1 MRRVVVTGAT
11 GFVGRVLVERL
22 RRDGLLGEPVRV
34 VALSR
39 TAPALVDLARAGVET
54 HALDIAEASPE
65 AIAAACGR
73 CALVFH
79 LAANASVASGDDGFR
94 NNVRSTE
101 RLLTALRSSGCERL
115 VYASSIGA
123 VDRAPSDD
131 CTAPLDEDAPPHPL
145 TRYGES
151 KLAGERAVAASGL
164 PFAIVRPTWVYG
176 PGMRAD
182 SHLRVLLEMVRRGA
196 PVARAAF
203 PGRVS
208 VIHVDDLCTA
218 LILAATRPEAA
229 GQTFF
234 AADGEPVSLGALFR
248 LMGDIVGRRAGRLP
262 VPSPVATMARRL
274 RRWLPVAAQNLHSD
288 VLAASVTRLQALGF
302 APRVSLRTGLVELAR
317 SAAPAGARWIVTGAA
332 SGIGRALAVQLHAAG
347 HQLVVVDRDAGGL
360 MALLNECAGIATI
373 TADLATDEG
382 RAALCQ
388 AIDAAPLGGL
398 VNCAGLGARG
408 AVAELPPDRQRALLA
423 VNVIALAEATTHALR
438 RLRQQPQGGTVV
450 NIASSAALQPLPAMA
465 AYAAS
470 KAFVLSYSEAV
481 AEEESRG
488 TVRVITV
495 CPGGTDTEF
504 QAASGVKRVAGER
517 LMSAADVA
525 SIVGTAIARRRSATL
540 LVGTRTRAMAFMAR
554 VLPRRTLV
562 RVWERL
568 MRSLR

>member
-11 GFVGRVLVERL
+11 GFIGRALVERL
-22 RRDGLLGEPVRV
+22 RRDGVQGEPVRV

-39 TAPALVDLARAGVET
+39 SAASLLDQARAGVET
-54 HALDIAEASPE
+54 HALDLAEASPD
-65 AIAAACGR
+65 AIAAACGHR
-73 CALVFH
+73 ALVFH
-79 LAANASVASGDDGFR
+79 LAATASVASGDDGFR

-101 RLLTALRSSGCERL
+101 RLLTALRSCGCERL

-123 VDRAPSDD
+123 VDRAPTDD
-131 CTAPLDEDAPPHPL
+131 CSAPLDEDAPPHPL

-151 KLAGERAVAASGL
+151 KLNGERAVAASGL

-196 PVARAAF
+196 PAAHAAF

-208 VIHVDDLCTA
+208 VIHVDDLCSA
-218 LILAATRPEAA
+218 LILAATHPQAA

-262 VPSPVATMARRL
+262 IPSPVAAVARRL
-274 RRWLPVAAQNLHSD
+274 RRWLPFAAQNLHSD
-288 VLAASVTRLQALGF
+288 VLAARVTRLEALGF
-302 APRVSLRTGLVELAR
+302 AARVPLRTGLVELAR
-317 SAAPAGARWIVTGAA
+317 STAPAGERWIVTGAA

-347 HQLVVVDRDAGGL
+347 HQLVAVDRDADGLVALGG
-360 MALLNECAGIATI
+360 ECAGIATI
-373 TADLATDEG
+373 AADLATDEG
-382 RAALCQ
+382 RAALCR

-398 VNCAGLGARG
+398 VNCAGIGARG
-408 AVAELPPDRQRALLA
+408 AVADVAPETQRALLA

-438 RLRQQPQGGTVV
+438 RLRQQPSGGTLV
-450 NIASSAALQPLPAMA
+450 NIASSAALQPLSGMA

-488 TVRVITV
+488 TVRVIAV
-495 CPGGTDTEF
+495 CPGGTDTGF
-504 QAASGVKRVAGER
+504 QAAAGVKRVRGEP
-517 LMSAADVA
+517 LMPAADVA
-525 SIVGTAIARRRSATL
+525 ARIFEAIRHRRSATL
-540 LVGTRTRAMAFMAR
+540 LVGTRTKAMALVAR

-562 RVWERL
+562 RLWGRL
-568 MRSLR
+568 MGSLR

>member
-11 GFVGRVLVERL
+11 GFIGRVLVERL
-22 RRDGLLGEPVRV
+22 RRDGVQGEPVHV

-39 TAPALVDLARAGVET
+39 SAAALLDQARAAVET
-54 HALDIAEASPE
+54 HALDLAEASPD
-65 AIAAACGR
+65 AIAAACGHR
-73 CALVFH
+73 AIVFH
-79 LAANASVASGDDGFR
+79 LAAAASVASGDDGFR

-101 RLLTALRSSGCERL
+101 RLLTALRSCGCERL

-131 CTAPLDEDAPPHPL
+131 CSTPLDEDAPPHPL

-208 VIHVDDLCTA
+208 IIHVDDLCSA
-218 LILAATRPEAA
+218 LILAATHPQAA
-229 GQTFF
+229 GQVFF

-262 VPSPVATMARRL
+262 IPSPVAAVARRL
-274 RRWLPVAAQNLHSD
+274 RRWLPLAAQNLHSD

-302 APRVSLRTGLVELAR
+302 APKVSLRTGLVELAR
-317 SAAPAGARWIVTGAA
+317 STAPAGERWIVTGAA

-347 HQLVVVDRDAGGL
+347 HHVVAVDRDAGGL
-360 MALLNECAGIATI
+360 VALGGECAGIAI
-373 TADLATDEG
+373 LTADLATDEG
-382 RAALCQ
+382 CSALCR

-398 VNCAGLGARG
+398 VNCAGIGARG
-408 AVAELPPDRQRALLA
+408 AVAALVPAAQRALLG

-438 RLRQQPQGGTVV
+438 RLRQQPTGGTLV
-450 NIASSAALQPLPAMA
+450 NIASSAALQPLPGMA

-481 AEEESRG
+481 AEEEARG
-488 TVRVITV
+488 TVCVITV
-495 CPGGTDTEF
+495 CPGGTDTGF
-504 QAASGVKRVAGER
+504 QAASGVRRDEGET
-517 LMSAADVA
+517 LMPAADVA
-525 SIVGTAIARRRSATL
+525 ADIFAAIRRRRSATL
-540 LVGTRTRAMAFMAR
+540 LVGARTRSMALVAR

-562 RVWERL
+562 RLWGRL
-568 MRSLR
+568 MGSLR